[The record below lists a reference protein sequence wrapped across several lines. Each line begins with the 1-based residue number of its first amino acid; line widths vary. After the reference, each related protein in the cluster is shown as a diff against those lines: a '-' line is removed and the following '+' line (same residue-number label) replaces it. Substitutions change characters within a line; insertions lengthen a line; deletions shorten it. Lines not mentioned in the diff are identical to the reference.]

1 MFRNALEE
9 VVDKVEGGM
18 AALLMG
24 FDGITVEQYSPDGY
38 DIETLGMEFSVVL
51 NDARKA
57 ALALDAGPTDEV
69 AFRSEKVTTVVRV
82 LNDEYFIAL
91 ALKPDGNIGKG
102 RFLLRLAAPKVLSEL

>member
-1 MFRNALEE
+1 MFKSALQD

-18 AALLMG
+18 AGLLMG
-24 FDGITVEQYSPDGY
+24 FDGIAVEQYSPEGF

-57 ALALDAGPTDEV
+57 ALSLDAGATDEV
-69 AFRSEKVTTVVRV
+69 SFRAKKVTAVVRL

-91 ALKPDGNIGKG
+91 ALKPDGNLGKG
-102 RFLLRLAAPKVLSEL
+102 RYLLRLAAPKVLKEL

>member
-1 MFRNALEE
+1 MFRNALEN

-24 FDGITVEQYSPDGY
+24 FDGIAVEQYSPDGY

-82 LNDEYFIAL
+82 LNDEYFMVL
-91 ALKPDGNIGKG
+91 ALKPNGNLGKG
-102 RFLLRLAAPKVLSEL
+102 RFLLRLAAPKVLNEL

>member
-1 MFRNALEE
+1 MFRDALQD
-9 VVDKVEGGM
+9 VVDKVDGAQ

-24 FDGITVEQYSPDGY
+24 FDGIAVEKYSADGF

-57 ALALDAGPTDEV
+57 VLGLEAGKTDEV
-69 AFRSEKVTTVVRV
+69 SFRAEKLTTVVRV

-91 ALKPDGNIGKG
+91 ALKPTGNLGKG
-102 RFLLRLAAPKVLSEL
+102 RYMLRLAAPKLLNEL

>member
-9 VVDKVEGGM
+9 VVNKVDGSM

-24 FDGITVEQYSPDGY
+24 FDGIAVEQYAPDGY

-57 ALALDAGPTDEV
+57 SLALEAGQTDEV
-69 AFRSEKVTTVVRV
+69 AFRAEKVTTVVRV

-91 ALKPDGNIGKG
+91 ALKPEGNLGKG
-102 RFLLRLAAPKVLSEL
+102 RFMLRLAAPKVAAEL